1 MFKRIASVGESMF
14 GVVDLGVFVVAGLIL
29 NITPGVDVLY
39 ITNRS
44 AIQGSKAGVVAALG
58 IGAGCVVHVLAAAFG
73 LSMILVSSSLAFS
86 VVKYLGAAY
95 LLYLGVTTFLSL
107 KQKESK
113 EPRSSSV
120 LPLARIFRQAALVNV
135 LNPKVALFFMALL
148 PQFVSPAA
156 ESPALAFLFLGVL
169 FNVNGTLVNI
179 LFALFA
185 STLALKIKT
194 GSTLPRL
201 LKSLVG
207 TLFVA
212 LGIRLA
218 LTS

>member
-1 MFKRIASVGESMF
+1 MF
-14 GVVDLGVFVVAGLIL
+14 GVVDLGVFVIAGLIL

-44 AIQGSKAGVVAALG
+44 AMQGSKAGVVAALG
-58 IGAGCVVHVLAAAFG
+58 IGAGCVVHVLAAALG
-73 LSMILVSSSLAFS
+73 LSVVLVSSALAFS
-86 VVKYLGAAY
+86 VVKYVGAAY
-95 LLYLGVTTFLSL
+95 LLYLGISTFLSL
-107 KQKESK
+107 KEKEGR

-120 LPLARIFRQAALVNV
+120 LPLAKIFWQASLVNV

-148 PQFVSPAA
+148 PQFVSPTA
-156 ESPALAFLFLGVL
+156 ENPALAFLFLGVL

-185 STLALKIKT
+185 STLALKIKA

-201 LKSLVG
+201 LKALVG
-207 TLFVA
+207 VLFVI
-212 LGIRLA
+212 LGVRLA

>member
-1 MFKRIASVGESMF
+1 MF
-14 GVVDLGVFVVAGLIL
+14 GVVDLGMFVTAGLIL
-29 NITPGVDVLY
+29 NITPGADVLY

-44 AIQGSKAGVVAALG
+44 VIQGSKAGMVAALG

-86 VVKYLGAAY
+86 VVKYLGAVY
-95 LLYLGVTTFLSL
+95 LLYLGITTFLSL
-107 KQKESK
+107 KQKENEK
-113 EPRSSSV
+113 PRPSSV
-120 LPLARIFRQAALVNV
+120 LPLAKIFWQAALINV

-156 ESPALAFLFLGVL
+156 ESPALAFFFLGVL

-179 LFALFA
+179 LFAVFA
-185 STLALKIKT
+185 STLALKIKA

-207 TLFVA
+207 TIFVA
-212 LGIRLA
+212 LGLRLA
-218 LTS
+218 LTP

>member
-1 MFKRIASVGESMF
+1 MF
-14 GVVDLGVFVVAGLIL
+14 GVVDLGMFVTAGLIL
-29 NITPGVDVLY
+29 NITPGADVLY

-86 VVKYLGAAY
+86 VIKYLGAAY
-95 LLYLGVTTFLSL
+95 LLYLGITIFLSL
-107 KQKESK
+107 KQKENEKS
-113 EPRSSSV
+113 RASAV
-120 LPLARIFRQAALVNV
+120 LPLAKIFRQAVLVNV

-156 ESPALAFLFLGVL
+156 ENPALAFLFLGVL

-179 LFALFA
+179 LFAIFA
-185 STLALKIKT
+185 STLALRIKA

-207 TLFVA
+207 TIFA
-212 LGIRLA
+212 GLGIRLA
-218 LTS
+218 LTP

>member
-1 MFKRIASVGESMF
+1 MF

-44 AIQGSKAGVVAALG
+44 GVQGSRAGVVAALG

-73 LSMILVSSSLAFS
+73 LSMILVSSALAFS

-95 LLYLGVTTFLSL
+95 LIYLGITTFLSL
-107 KQKESK
+107 KQKEGRKSR
-113 EPRSSSV
+113 PSTI
-120 LPLARIFRQAALVNV
+120 LPLTKIFWQAALVNI

-148 PQFVSPAA
+148 PQFVSPTA
-156 ESPALAFLFLGVL
+156 ENPALAFLFLGVL

-185 STLALKIKT
+185 STLALKIKA

-201 LKSLVG
+201 LKPVVG
-207 TLFVA
+207 ALFII

>member
-1 MFKRIASVGESMF
+1 ML

-29 NITPGVDVLY
+29 NITPGVDLLY

-44 AIQGSKAGVVAALG
+44 ALQGSKAGMVAALG
-58 IGAGCVVHVLAAAFG
+58 IGAACVVHVLAAILG
-73 LSMILVSSSLAFS
+73 LSVILVSSALAFT
-86 VVKYLGAAY
+86 VVKYLGAVY
-95 LLYLGVTTFLSL
+95 LLYLGISTFLSL
-107 KQKESK
+107 KKKDGRQE
-113 EPRSSSV
+113 RSDSV
-120 LPLARIFRQAALVNV
+120 LPLGRIFWQAALVNV

-148 PQFVSPAA
+148 PQFVAPTA
-156 ESPALAFLFLGVL
+156 ENPTLAFLFLGVL

-179 LFALFA
+179 LFALAA
-185 STLALKIKT
+185 STLALKVKT
-194 GSTLPRL
+194 GSALPRL

-207 TLFVA
+207 GLFVI

>member
-1 MFKRIASVGESMF
+1 MLGIVDIGMFVT
-14 GVVDLGVFVVAGLIL
+14 AGLIL
-29 NITPGVDVLY
+29 NITPGADVLY

-58 IGAGCVVHVLAAAFG
+58 IGAGCVVHVLAAALG

-86 VVKYLGAAY
+86 VIKYLGAAY

-107 KQKESK
+107 KQKESEK
-113 EPRSSSV
+113 PRPATV
-120 LPLARIFRQAALVNV
+120 LPLAKIFWQAALINV

-156 ESPALAFLFLGVL
+156 EHPALAFLFLGVL

-179 LFALFA
+179 LFALFT
-185 STLALKIKT
+185 STLALKIKA

-207 TLFVA
+207 TIFVA

-218 LTS
+218 LTP

>member
-1 MFKRIASVGESMF
+1 MF

-44 AIQGSKAGVVAALG
+44 GVQGSRAGVVAALG

-73 LSMILVSSSLAFS
+73 LSMILVSSALAFS

-95 LLYLGVTTFLSL
+95 LIYLGITTFLSL
-107 KQKESK
+107 KQKEGRKSR
-113 EPRSSSV
+113 PSNV
-120 LPLARIFRQAALVNV
+120 LPLTKIFWQAALVNV

-156 ESPALAFLFLGVL
+156 ENPALAFLFLGVL

-185 STLALKIKT
+185 STLALKIKA

-207 TLFVA
+207 TLFII
-212 LGIRLA
+212 LGVRLA

>member
-1 MFKRIASVGESMF
+1 ML
-14 GVVDLGVFVVAGLIL
+14 GVIDLGMFVTAGLIL
-29 NITPGVDVLY
+29 NITPGADVLY

-44 AIQGSKAGVVAALG
+44 AIQGSKAGMVAALG
-58 IGAGCVVHVLAAAFG
+58 IGAGCIFHVLAASFG

-86 VVKYLGAAY
+86 VIKYLGAAY
-95 LLYLGVTTFLSL
+95 LLYLGITTFLSL
-107 KQKESK
+107 KKKEDI
-113 EPRSSSV
+113 EARSSAM
-120 LPLARIFRQAALVNV
+120 LPLAKIFRQAALINV

-148 PQFVSPAA
+148 PQFVSPTA
-156 ESPALAFLFLGVL
+156 ESPALAFLFLGML

-179 LFALFA
+179 LFALFT
-185 STLALKIKT
+185 STLALKIKA

-207 TLFVA
+207 TLFVV

-218 LTS
+218 LTP